1 MAKGKIYLTVNN
13 REVDTLSD
21 VDFNFRLNRFVQDI
35 KNFQVRGGDYSTEL
49 EIPFTKQNGR
59 IFGVTFN
66 NLAIN
71 KFNREVEYQFALGI
85 NGVELLRGT
94 CLIESLT
101 DKYISISLR
110 GENIDWINKLEQVSL
125 NRLGYVPKVSNPLE
139 SEPTWFGV
147 NRLGNVFEG
156 GKTINIVNELNN
168 RQTDYICPT
177 IVRFNTP
184 VTDYLSELEVDIF
197 GLYDSGGNQI
207 LAPKDYPDS
216 FKTIRGFFGT
226 RQGLTFEDFPPS
238 IYYRNIIEK
247 CFEEIGYNLDCSLF
261 NEDWFN
267 KLYVPYQGEQYLYN
281 WRTLSELYLGFSGS
295 TTEIHVPPVGFTTP
309 VGTLL
314 KYMGYHFNLAKY
326 DDETQRIDH
335 IANFKKFLVTDEDAA
350 YVVPA
355 KGRYKIRFT
364 SQITKKLTENGSG
377 KPLNEMDRIGSVDP
391 LNYGWDDNMFVI
403 YRKSPDGE
411 YLLNENPPLAA
422 LQFMSHIYPNFVN
435 TPCDIVAYVSPKRC
449 ITLGNN
455 HPEASGS
462 PLTNFAET
470 VNIINR
476 NHVITNNTIL
486 DKSSF
491 SSVTFEIELDLL
503 KNERIDFQC
512 LSFVDLE
519 ILPPAFPPVPS
530 SVGKAE
536 LIGNNAASEFTVQMI
551 CDYEDISIAD
561 NLPEIS
567 CKEFI
572 KNFANL
578 FQLRFALDNNSKTV
592 RFLRESEFINNDN
605 PYDITNRVNV
615 NSVKYLPSGVA
626 RNLTVGYSNDAEDF
640 ELNQFVSQCAE
651 DVHVPM
657 NYANKS
663 FTDNPNIYANDTLS
677 ILNGFSSTKFIEGDF
692 SGCVDYNTITKS
704 LVTITAPI
712 IGTVFTKGITW
723 GSRFNSAIFRLPV
736 PSIQTITSEGEATVG
751 DLNYNFN
758 QQLRILQ
765 YHGTVGEVYN
775 TLSASNEDYRF
786 KIDAPEFLIA
796 DYPEWWIRP
805 TISSFDLEAPFY
817 PSYIIPSNTSVPT
830 QSMRYDVS
838 GGLYDKFFS
847 DIVELQNK
855 SHVLQCQAFLTT
867 KDWNNLKA
875 NRVVK
880 YNEGL
885 YRLLE
890 ISDYDATGT
899 EPCNISMIKL
909 I

>member
-13 REVDTLSD
+13 EHVDTLSN

-35 KNFQVRGGDYSTEL
+35 KNFQVRGGDHSTEL
-49 EIPFTKQNGR
+49 EIPFTKGNSR

-71 KFNREVEYQFALGI
+71 KFNRELEYIFTLGI

-94 CLIESLT
+94 CLIQSIT
-101 DKYISISLR
+101 DSYIIISLR
-110 GENIDWINKLEQVSL
+110 GENVDWINKLEQISL
-125 NRLGYVPKVSNPLE
+125 NRLGYVPKAANPLE
-139 SEPTWFGV
+139 SEPTWFGF
-147 NRLGNVFEG
+147 NKLGDVFEG

-184 VTDYLSELEVDIF
+184 VTDYLSELNADIF
-197 GLYDSGGNQI
+197 GLYDSGGEQI
-207 LAPKDYPDS
+207 LAPKEYPDS

-226 RQGLTFEDFPPS
+226 RQGLTFEDFPPC

-247 CFEEIGYNLDCSLF
+247 CFDEIGYAVDCSLF
-261 NEDWFN
+261 NTQWFN
-267 KLYVPYQGEQYLYN
+267 ELYVPYQGEQYLYN
-281 WRTLSELYLGFSGS
+281 WRTLSQLYVGFSS
-295 TTEIHVPPVGFTTP
+295 PDTRVFIPPVGLKAQ
-309 VGTLL
+309 VGGFLN
-314 KYMGYHFNLAKY
+314 YMGYRFNLVEN
-326 DDETQRIDH
+326 DDVSQRVDY
-335 IANFKKFLVTDEDAA
+335 IANFKKFLVTDDDSG

-355 KGRYKIRFT
+355 NGRYKIKVVT
-364 SQITKKLTENGSG
+364 EITKKLTENGSG
-377 KPLNEMDRIGSVDP
+377 KPLYEMDRIGSVDP
-391 LNYGWDDNMFVI
+391 LNYAWDDNMFVI
-403 YRKSPDGE
+403 YRKSPEGN
-411 YLLNENPPLAA
+411 YLLNENPPLSA
-422 LQFMSHIYPNFVN
+422 LRFMSHILPQFTS
-435 TPCDIVAYVSPKRC
+435 TPSDIIAYVSPKRC
-449 ITLGNN
+449 ITKGDND
-455 HPEASGS
+455 PEASGS
-462 PLTNFAET
+462 PLTNFQEQ
-470 VNIINR
+470 VNVVQR
-476 NHVITNNTIL
+476 NHVITSNTVL

-491 SSVTFEIELDLL
+491 SSVWFEIEVDLL
-503 KNERIDFQC
+503 KNERINFEC

-519 ILPPAFPPVPS
+519 ILPPAIPNYTSV
-530 SVGKAE
+530 VGKAE
-536 LIGNNAASEFTVQMI
+536 LIVNSVSSQFTVQMI

-561 NLPEIS
+561 NLPEIN

-578 FQLRFALDNNSKTV
+578 FQLRFSMDNNSKTV
-592 RFLRESEFINNDN
+592 RFLKESEFINNDN

-651 DVHVPM
+651 DVYVPM

-677 ILNGFSSTKFIEGDF
+677 ILNGFSATKFIEGDF

-723 GSRFNSAIFRLPV
+723 GSRFNWAIFRLPV

-765 YHGTVGEVYN
+765 YHGTIGEVYN
-775 TLSASNEDYRF
+775 TSSTSFEDYRF
-786 KIDAPEFLIA
+786 KIDSPEFAIA
-796 DYPEWWIRP
+796 DNQQWWIRP
-805 TISSFDLEAPFY
+805 TISSFDLESPY
-817 PSYIIPSNTSVPT
+817 YNPVVTPSNISVPT

-855 SHVLQCQAFLTT
+855 SYVLQCSAYFTSQ
-867 KDWNNLKA
+867 DWNNLKA

-880 YNEGL
+880 YKEGL

-890 ISDYDATGT
+890 ISDYDVTGT
-899 EPCNISMIKL
+899 EPCVVSLIKL
-909 I
+909 V